1 MSKITKIE
9 QCKRNKERV
18 NIYIDEEFAFAIY
31 MELVYRFGLKVND
44 EVDRDKLIEIAEI
57 ENLSKCKDNALK
69 TIERS
74 YKTEKEIRDKLLSK
88 EFDETTVEKTIS
100 FLKEYAFID
109 DLKFTKMYVK
119 DRIRNQGRNK
129 IKYALTQKGVNKYL
143 IDEVFESLNKDEEEE
158 RAFLICEKKYLS
170 ICKREDDDFKIK
182 NKLIRYML
190 GRGYEYDMA
199 RNIVSKIYLEYKGD

>member
-31 MELVYRFGLKVND
+31 MELVYRFNLKVNE
-44 EVDRDKLIEIAEI
+44 EVNKEKLIEIAKV
-57 ENLSKCKDNALK
+57 ENLSKCKDSALK

-74 YKTEKEIRDKLLSK
+74 YKTEKEIRDKLLNK
-88 EFDETTVEKTIS
+88 EFDEETVEKTIN
-100 FLKEYAFID
+100 FLKEYTFID

-119 DRIRNQGRNK
+119 DRIRTQGRNK
-129 IKYALTQKGVNKYL
+129 IKYALIQKGVNKYL
-143 IDEVFESLNKDEEEE
+143 VDEVLEELDRNDEEE
-158 RAFLICEKKYLS
+158 RALLICEKKYLS
-170 ICKREDDDFKIK
+170 ICKREEDDFKIK

-190 GRGYEYDMA
+190 GRGYEYEVA
-199 RNIVSKIYLEYKGD
+199 RNVVSKIYLQYKGE

>member
-31 MELVYRFGLKVND
+31 MELVYRFNLKVNE
-44 EVDRDKLIEIAEI
+44 EVDKEKLIEIAKV
-57 ENLSKCKDNALK
+57 ENLSKCKDSALK

-74 YKTEKEIRDKLLSK
+74 YKTEKEIRDKLLNK
-88 EFDETTVEKTIS
+88 EFDEETVEKTIN
-100 FLKEYAFID
+100 FLKEYTFID

-119 DRIRNQGRNK
+119 DRIRTQGRNK
-129 IKYALTQKGVNKYL
+129 IKYALIQKGVNKYL
-143 IDEVFESLNKDEEEE
+143 VDEVLEELDRNDEEE
-158 RAFLICEKKYLS
+158 RALLICEKKYLT

-190 GRGYEYDMA
+190 GRGYEYEVA
-199 RNIVSKIYLEYKGD
+199 RNVVSKIYLQYKGE

>member
-57 ENLSKCKDNALK
+57 ENLSKCKDSALK

-100 FLKEYAFID
+100 FLKEYTFID

>member
-31 MELVYRFGLKVND
+31 MELVYRFNLKVNE
-44 EVDRDKLIEIAEI
+44 EVDKEKLTEIAKV
-57 ENLSKCKDNALK
+57 ENLSKCKDSALK

-74 YKTEKEIRDKLLSK
+74 YKTEKEIRDKLLNK
-88 EFDETTVEKTIS
+88 EFDEETVEKTIN
-100 FLKEYAFID
+100 FLKEYTFID

-119 DRIRNQGRNK
+119 DRIRTQGRNK
-129 IKYALTQKGVNKYL
+129 IKYALIQKGVNKYL
-143 IDEVFESLNKDEEEE
+143 VDEVLEELDRNDEEE
-158 RAFLICEKKYLS
+158 RALLICEKKYLS
-170 ICKREDDDFKIK
+170 ICKREEDDFKIK

-190 GRGYEYDMA
+190 GRGYEYEVA
-199 RNIVSKIYLEYKGD
+199 RNVVSKIYLQYKGE

>member
-31 MELVYRFGLKVND
+31 MELVYRFGLKVNE
-44 EVDRDKLIEIAEI
+44 EVDKEKLIEIAKV
-57 ENLSKCKDNALK
+57 ENLSKCKDSALK

-74 YKTEKEIRDKLLSK
+74 YKTEKEIRDKLLNK
-88 EFDETTVEKTIS
+88 EFDEETVEKTIN
-100 FLKEYAFID
+100 FLKEYTFID

-119 DRIRNQGRNK
+119 DRIRTQGRNK
-129 IKYALTQKGVNKYL
+129 IKYALIQKGVNKYL
-143 IDEVFESLNKDEEEE
+143 VDEVLEELDRNDEEE
-158 RAFLICEKKYLS
+158 RALLICEKKYLS

-190 GRGYEYDMA
+190 GRGYEYEVA
-199 RNIVSKIYLEYKGD
+199 RNVVSKIYLQYKGE

>member
-31 MELVYRFGLKVND
+31 MELVYRFNLKVNE
-44 EVDRDKLIEIAEI
+44 EVNKEKLIEIAKV
-57 ENLSKCKDNALK
+57 ENLSKCKDSALK

-74 YKTEKEIRDKLLSK
+74 YKTEKEIRDKLLNK
-88 EFDETTVEKTIS
+88 EFNEETVEKTIN
-100 FLKEYAFID
+100 FLKEYTFID

-119 DRIRNQGRNK
+119 DRIRTQGRNK
-129 IKYALTQKGVNKYL
+129 IKYALIQKGVNKYL
-143 IDEVFESLNKDEEEE
+143 VDEVLEELDRNDEED
-158 RAFLICEKKYLS
+158 RALLICEKKYLS
-170 ICKREDDDFKIK
+170 ICKREEDDFKIK

-190 GRGYEYDMA
+190 GRGYEYEVA
-199 RNIVSKIYLEYKGD
+199 RNVVSKIYLQYKGE

>member
-31 MELVYRFGLKVND
+31 MELVYRFNLKVNE
-44 EVDRDKLIEIAEI
+44 EVNKEKLIEIAKV
-57 ENLSKCKDNALK
+57 ENLSKCKDSALK

-74 YKTEKEIRDKLLSK
+74 YKTEKEIRDKLLNK
-88 EFDETTVEKTIS
+88 EFDEETVEKTIN
-100 FLKEYAFID
+100 FLKEYTFID

-119 DRIRNQGRNK
+119 DRIRTQGRNK
-129 IKYALTQKGVNKYL
+129 IKYALIQKGVNKYL
-143 IDEVFESLNKDEEEE
+143 VDEVLEELDRNDEED
-158 RAFLICEKKYLS
+158 RALLICEKKYLS
-170 ICKREDDDFKIK
+170 ICKREEDDFKIK

-190 GRGYEYDMA
+190 GRGYEYEVA
-199 RNIVSKIYLEYKGD
+199 RNVVSKIYLQYKGE

>member
-31 MELVYRFGLKVND
+31 MELIYRFNLKVNE
-44 EVDRDKLIEIAEI
+44 EVDKEKLIEIAKV
-57 ENLSKCKDNALK
+57 ENLSKCKDSALK

-74 YKTEKEIRDKLLSK
+74 YKTEKEIRDKLLNK
-88 EFDETTVEKTIS
+88 EFDEETVEKTIN
-100 FLKEYAFID
+100 FLKEYTFID

-119 DRIRNQGRNK
+119 DRIRTQGRNK
-129 IKYALTQKGVNKYL
+129 IKYALIQKGVNKYL
-143 IDEVFESLNKDEEEE
+143 VDEVLEELDRNDEEE
-158 RAFLICEKKYLS
+158 RALLICEKKYLT

-190 GRGYEYDMA
+190 GRGYEYEVA
-199 RNIVSKIYLEYKGD
+199 RNVVSKIYLQYKGE

>member
-31 MELVYRFGLKVND
+31 MELVYRFNLKVNE
-44 EVDRDKLIEIAEI
+44 EVDKEKLIEIAKV
-57 ENLSKCKDNALK
+57 ENLSKCKDSALK

-74 YKTEKEIRDKLLSK
+74 YKTEKEIRDKLLNK
-88 EFDETTVEKTIS
+88 EFDEETVEKTIN
-100 FLKEYAFID
+100 FLKEYTFID

-119 DRIRNQGRNK
+119 DRIRTQGRNK
-129 IKYALTQKGVNKYL
+129 IKYALIQKGVNKYL
-143 IDEVFESLNKDEEEE
+143 VDEVLEELDRNDEEE
-158 RAFLICEKKYLS
+158 RALLICEKKYLS
-170 ICKREDDDFKIK
+170 ICKREEDDFKIK

-190 GRGYEYDMA
+190 GRGYEYEVA
-199 RNIVSKIYLEYKGD
+199 RNVVSKIYLQYKGE

>member
-31 MELVYRFGLKVND
+31 TELVYRFGLKVND

-57 ENLSKCKDNALK
+57 ENLSKCKDSALK

-119 DRIRNQGRNK
+119 DRIRNQGRKK

-143 IDEVFESLNKDEEEE
+143 IDQVFESLNKDEEEQ

-190 GRGYEYDMA
+190 SRGYEYDMA

>member
-31 MELVYRFGLKVND
+31 MELVYRFGLKVNE
-44 EVDRDKLIEIAEI
+44 EVDKEKLIEIAKV
-57 ENLSKCKDNALK
+57 ENLSKCKDSALK

-74 YKTEKEIRDKLLSK
+74 YKTEKEIRDKLLNK
-88 EFDETTVEKTIS
+88 EFDEETVEKTIN
-100 FLKEYAFID
+100 FLKEYTFID

-119 DRIRNQGRNK
+119 DRIRTQGRNK
-129 IKYALTQKGVNKYL
+129 IKYALIQKGVNKYL
-143 IDEVFESLNKDEEEE
+143 VDEVLEELDRNDEEE
-158 RAFLICEKKYLS
+158 RALLICEKKYLS
-170 ICKREDDDFKIK
+170 ICKREEDDFKIK

-190 GRGYEYDMA
+190 GRGYEYEVA
-199 RNIVSKIYLEYKGD
+199 RNVVSKIYLQYKGE